1 MAAQTERS
9 FAELFQDIAAN
20 VQEIIRSEFRLAKTE
35 VREEAAKARKSVS
48 MLGVGVLVGLYALG
62 FLLLAAVH
70 ALQLALP
77 AWLAALI
84 VGAVVAVVA
93 ATFIGIGR
101 GRLKQV
107 HPVPDKTIHT
117 VKENVQWAKHQVR

>member
-1 MAAQTERS
+1 MAVQTERS
-9 FAELFQDIAAN
+9 FAELLQDIAAN

-48 MLGVGVLVGLYALG
+48 MLGVGVFVGLYALG
-62 FLLLAAVH
+62 FLLLAAVY
-70 ALQLALP
+70 ALQLVLA

-84 VGAVVAVVA
+84 VGSAVA
-93 ATFIGIGR
+93 AIAAICIAVGR
-101 GRLKQV
+101 ARLKQV

-117 VKENVQWAKHQVR
+117 VKENVQWAKQQVR